1 MIPCYSLFLEVEI
14 PDPALNYFV
23 LGRDEIEGDREL
35 APNIIAPPDSD
46 VDLPYQF
53 ELSVVSGGPW
63 EEYPPPFLW
72 TYEWLLK
79 LASAGDM
86 PAYFEMFKDGE
97 PLFSSEGPLNPYDD
111 FTIYVSATEG
121 NEDPIDV
128 ETICYDKDPE
138 DPKAKEVWR
147 DTLTLTPPT
156 RTRIGIEVEE
166 VLYEG
171 TDWKVILENYSYIER
186 YYKVVYEP
194 GFISNAFLTG
204 WSFTSDNDPS
214 QSFTQGRD
222 PIAQEQIFRI
232 TYRKGSS
239 GLEDAPTFQFDFID
253 MGSGTEEPFS
263 ETFTD
268 NFEWEEDF
276 CVVSGYNTL
285 VLNTSCIESQVDLL
299 EGYGAAGPGMA
310 WVDLITDT
318 TDIKIERGF
327 DSAQGVVGTPIAG
340 VLSANIT
347 DPYLDALATQRV
359 AIGQR
364 CRLRAGGTI
373 VFTGVVNTLRS
384 DYNAVDT
391 PTLYLESVDA
401 LGLLNAQM
409 VDVRPQ
415 ENYQTRLQAAVDKV
429 GLNAIIENTT
439 TELNPTEDPMSALDL
454 LVETQDSEGSV
465 CWLDR
470 FGTFY
475 STNRY
480 WKTNTNTEVLRDS
493 RFYSNAKFLFSN
505 NPKGTSNINISGS
518 MEELCLSEYRQSA
531 DTKEVINGI
540 TFYNFVEEEQEG
552 TDDNGDPYIE
562 KTIVRDTFTF
572 ESGNSRRLY
581 GDAGVKLTT
590 YLNPSTLPAYADYIF
605 QNYDTPY
612 TKVEKIAFPLDK
624 WKSLAVPQATQLDIG
639 DKVLVEIDDPYSGQQ
654 LAFNNQ
660 RIAKIIH
667 TITPV
672 EWLCE
677 LELI

>member
-23 LGRDEIEGDREL
+23 LGRDEIQGSREL

-46 VDLPYQF
+46 VELPYQF
-53 ELSVVSGGPW
+53 ELSVVSTDGWW
-63 EEYPPPFLW
+63 ELPPPNGF
-72 TYEWLLK
+72 TYEWLMK

-86 PAYFEMFKDGE
+86 PAYYEIFTNGDL
-97 PLFSSEGPLNPYDD
+97 LFSSPGPLNPYDD
-111 FTIYVSATEG
+111 WTFYVYAENG
-121 NEDPIDV
+121 NEEPIDV
-128 ETICYDKDPE
+128 MAVCYDKDPD
-138 DPKAKEVWR
+138 DPTAKEVWR
-147 DTLTLTPPT
+147 DTLTLTPPP
-156 RTRIGIEVEE
+156 RTRIGIQVEE
-166 VLYEG
+166 LLYEG
-171 TDWKVILENYSYIER
+171 TDWKVYLENYSYIER
-186 YYKVVYEP
+186 YYRVEYQQ
-194 GFISNAFLTG
+194 GWISTAFLNG
-204 WSFTSDNDPS
+204 WSFTSTNDPS
-214 QSFTQGRD
+214 QSFTQGRE
-222 PIAQEQIFRI
+222 PIATEGSFRI
-232 TYRKGSS
+232 TYSKGSA
-239 GLEDAPTFQFDFID
+239 GLEDAPTFQFDFTD
-253 MGSGTEEPFS
+253 MNTDTPFS

-276 CVVSGYNTL
+276 CKVSGYNTL

-318 TDIKIERGF
+318 TEIKIERGF
-327 DSAQGVVGTPIAG
+327 DSAQGIVGTPIAG
-340 VLSANIT
+340 VLAASIT

-415 ENYQTRLQAAVDKV
+415 ENYKTRLQAAVDKV
-429 GLNAIIENTT
+429 ELNAIIENTDT
-439 TELNPTEDPMSALDL
+439 ILNPTEDPMSALDL

-480 WKTNTNTEVLRDS
+480 WKTNTNTEVLKDS

-505 NPKGTSNINISGS
+505 NPKGQSGINISGS

-531 DTKEVINGI
+531 DTREVINGL
-540 TFYNFVEEEQEG
+540 TFYNFVEEEEEG
-552 TDDNGDPYIE
+552 TDENGDPITE
-562 KTIVRDTFTF
+562 KVIVRDTYTF

-581 GDAGVKLTT
+581 GDAGVRLTT
-590 YLNPSTLPAYADYIF
+590 YLDPTTLPAYADYIF